1 MAEAEARLGAA
12 KHHLDAAKEHLAE
25 HGANMDTDVKVAPEH
40 YKDTQKYVE
49 SWAEWDVQSCSS
61 SDVAMGDECDVVIDD
76 VVMVGSDFSGANT
89 QPACSSTSASS
100 LPLSIAFPAGAE
112 SNSQLAEAACIC
124 VHAEAVECGGLD
136 MRELKEAMVKESA
149 VQEPLV
155 SIIGILLDKTVARN
169 DSLQRV
175 SNLQDFEN
183 HRKCTLT
190 ASAYLSRMMRYGACS
205 PSCAVVGVMYLQRLK
220 TKDPTICVTSYNL
233 QRLLLVS
240 VMVAHNYLDDLYYS
254 NKHWARIGGVTVQE
268 INHLEA
274 TVLQLLDWKMHV
286 SREEYLEYLEGL
298 GCGPRGSITDTDS
311 WANDLKQ
318 LQELLEQGEGARL
331 HDQAHH
337 EHRSDAFQAPQLP
350 TPVAIEPS
358 PSYAMYLESQ
368 QTHTQISP

>member
-1 MAEAEARLGAA
+1 
-12 KHHLDAAKEHLAE
+12 
-25 HGANMDTDVKVAPEH
+25 
-40 YKDTQKYVE
+40 
-49 SWAEWDVQSCSS
+49 
-61 SDVAMGDECDVVIDD
+61 
-76 VVMVGSDFSGANT
+76 
-89 QPACSSTSASS
+89 
-100 LPLSIAFPAGAE
+100 
-112 SNSQLAEAACIC
+112 
-124 VHAEAVECGGLD
+124 

-190 ASAYLSRMMRYGACS
+190 ASAYLSCMMRYEACRRRGHPS

-240 VMVAHNYLDDLYYS
+240 VMLAHKYLDDLYYS

-274 TVLQLLDWKMHV
+274 TVLRLLDWKMHV

-298 GCGPRGSITDTDS
+298 GCGPRASITDTDS

-331 HDQAHH
+331 HDQAHN

-358 PSYAMYLESQ
+358 PTYAMYMERQ
-368 QTHTQISP
+368 HTHTEISVAGSKFGLGMQVEAQHVMCEKMYSKVPAEEQLRRRIDMREMCKADR